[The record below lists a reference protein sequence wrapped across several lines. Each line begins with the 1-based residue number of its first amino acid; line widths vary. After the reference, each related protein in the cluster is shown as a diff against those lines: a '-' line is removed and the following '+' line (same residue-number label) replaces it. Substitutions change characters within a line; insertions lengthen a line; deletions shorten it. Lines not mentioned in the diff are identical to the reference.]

1 MDAHYIIYLA
11 DDDRFL
17 LNMYVMKFQ
26 HAGHTVKSFNS
37 GRELIEALREGPTL
51 DALLLDLLMP
61 EFDGYHVLKTIRE
74 EGLIPQAKIIV
85 LSNQEQTSDI
95 NKAKQFDI
103 DGYIVKASAIP
114 SEVLEKAVNIIE
126 QLSV

>member
-1 MDAHYIIYLA
+1 MDAHYSIYLV
-11 DDDRFL
+11 DDDQFL

-26 HAGHTVKSFNS
+26 HAGHRVKSFNS
-37 GRELIEALREGPTL
+37 GRELIDALREGPTL

-61 EFDGYHVLKTIRE
+61 EFDGFHILETIRE

-95 NKAKQFDI
+95 DKAENFNI

-114 SEVLEKAVNIIE
+114 SEVLEKAITIIE
-126 QLSV
+126 QPLS